1 MSDQPVRRLGR
12 PPTTVDGRTVP
23 ERLVLA
29 AQALFAEKGYAGTTV
44 QDVVDRAGVTKGA
57 MYHYFGAK
65 EDLLHEIY
73 GRVLRMQMERL
84 EAVVSRDA
92 PVQERL
98 WAAAADVVETTAESL
113 DSSVVFFRSMHLLSE
128 AKRREVRR
136 ERRRYHETFRSMV
149 VEGQATG
156 AFRDDVDPELA
167 VDYFFG
173 SLHHLPTWWSPTGRY
188 SGAEVGRAFADLL
201 LAGLLPQGRAPG
213 PRASD

>member
-1 MSDQPVRRLGR
+1 MSDEPARRLGR
-12 PPTTVDGRTVP
+12 PPTRVDGRTVP

-29 AQALFAEKGYAGTTV
+29 AQALFAEKGFAGTSV

-57 MYHYFGAK
+57 MYHYFAAK

-84 EAVVSRDA
+84 EAVVADDA

-98 WAAAADVVETTAESL
+98 WTAAADVVATTTESL
-113 DSSVVFFRSMHLLSE
+113 DGSVVFFRSMHLLSE
-128 AKRREVRR
+128 ARRLEVRR

-149 VEGQATG
+149 VEGQG
-156 AFRDDVDPELA
+156 SGVFRRDVDADLA

-173 SLHHLPTWWSPTGRY
+173 SVHHLSTWWSPSGRY
-188 SGAEVGRAFADLL
+188 SGEEVGRAFADLL
-201 LAGLLPQGRAPG
+201 LAGLLERGRPTG
-213 PRASD
+213 